1 MKKIIWIFGESAT
14 GKKTFIENVINNIN
28 PDLLLK
34 LGLDNKNIDIVRRT
48 VSKNISSFNDV
59 SSEKTRHEQ
68 ILIDIKNFI
77 NNNEKEILLLK
88 GQSNDMDDRYGN
100 TLKTVALLY
109 PEIEKEIYLLEVS
122 DMDLLY
128 SRIINKDWF
137 KKDEETY
144 QKLFP
149 REWIDS
155 AVPKHREQVYSYMNL
170 GYKITDID
178 STNGYKLCD
187 SVKVR

>member
-14 GKKTFIENVINNIN
+14 GKKTFIENVINNTN

-34 LGLDNKNIDIVRRT
+34 LGLDNKNIDIVKRT
-48 VSKNISSFNDV
+48 VSKNTASFNDV

-77 NNNEKEILLLK
+77 NNGEKEILLLK

-137 KKDEETY
+137 KKDKESY
-144 QKLFP
+144 QNLFP
-149 REWIDS
+149 REWIDN

-178 STNGYKLCD
+178 STNGYKLCNLGK
-187 SVKVR
+187 VK